1 MSMTDSI
8 PSSLSRLKA
17 EFEKLPGIGPRS
29 ADRLA
34 FHILKSSKDTA
45 SALASAIRDVK
56 EQVRHCR
63 VCYNLTE
70 ADPCPI
76 CSDPRRDQGQ
86 VFVVEQPK
94 DVQLLESTGLIRGVY
109 HVLLGHIAP
118 LDGVEPGDLTIEAL
132 VSRAKAGGLEEVV
145 IATNPTME
153 GEGTALH
160 IKSLLAATGIKIT
173 QLARGLPT
181 GSQLEYASRAI
192 LQDAIDGR
200 REY

>member
-1 MSMTDSI
+1 MGEPL
-8 PSSLSRLKA
+8 PSSLSRLKV

-29 ADRLA
+29 AERLA
-34 FHILKSSKDTA
+34 FHILKSSKESA
-45 SALASAIRDVK
+45 VALATALRDVK

-76 CSDPRRDQGQ
+76 CSDPRRDSGQ
-86 VFVVEQPK
+86 IFVVEQPK
-94 DVQLLESTGLIRGVY
+94 DVMLLESTGLIRGIY

-118 LDGVEPGDLTIEAL
+118 LDGVEPGDLTIGAL
-132 VSRAKAGGLEEVV
+132 VSRVRAGGVTEVV

-160 IKSLLAATGIKIT
+160 LKSVLRSSGVKIT

-192 LQDAIDGR
+192 LQDAIEGR
-200 REY
+200 RAY